1 VSTNAEYDPNVYDR
15 RGLLAEVRRGFTLA
29 WAGHHGANH
38 WGRVRCHAL
47 AIARARGADTRV
59 VELFAFLH
67 DSQRRDEWKDPGHG
81 ARGAEY
87 ARALQSRFFDL
98 RPAQIDQLAHAIRHH
113 SGGEVSTDATIQ
125 TCWDADRLDLGR
137 VRIKPSDEYLSEE
150 GARRINLAYAWS
162 RGRAR
167 RHEKSSGGSAFETAR

>member
-15 RGLLAEVRRGFTLA
+15 RGLLAEVRRGFMLD
-29 WAGHHGANH
+29 WSGHHGADH

-47 AIARARGADTRV
+47 AIARARGADLLV

-67 DSQRRDEWKDPGHG
+67 DSQRRDEWKDTGHG

-87 ARALQSRFFDL
+87 ARALQGRFFDL
-98 RPAQIDQLAHAIRHH
+98 RPAQVDRLASAIRHH

-150 GARRINLAYAWS
+150 GARRISLAYAWS

-167 RHEKSSGGSAFETAR
+167 RHEKSSGGSIFETAR

>member
-1 VSTNAEYDPNVYDR
+1 MRVNGTTRLITVSLSKGAR
-15 RGLLAEVRRGFTLA
+15 SCGLR
-29 WAGHHGANH
+29 
-38 WGRVRCHAL
+38 
-47 AIARARGADTRV
+47 AIARARGADLLV

-67 DSQRRDEWKDPGHG
+67 DSQRRDEWKDTGHG

-87 ARALQSRFFDL
+87 ARALQGRFFDL
-98 RPAQIDQLAHAIRHH
+98 RPAQVDRLASAIRHH
-113 SGGEVSTDATIQ
+113 SGGEVSTNATIQ